1 MKPKLLSKAE
11 FKKTLVGPMTRYDGP
26 ALLDIWPYVD
36 SVPATHLEG
45 HAVYEQF
52 VECVY
57 RTADERHHHVL
68 VMTRTKNVFLV
79 VIVDIAAASI
89 VGHSVLDLNRE
100 YGLR

>member
-1 MKPKLLSKAE
+1 MKPKLLSEAE
-11 FKKTLVGPMTRYDGP
+11 FKKTLAGPMTRYDGP

-36 SVPATHLEG
+36 SVPATDLEG
-45 HAVYEQF
+45 HTVSEQF

-57 RTADERHHHVL
+57 LTADARCHHVL

-79 VIVDIAAASI
+79 VLVDVPAASI
-89 VGHSVLDLNRE
+89 AGHYVLDLNRE

>member
-1 MKPKLLSKAE
+1 MKPKLLSEAE
-11 FKKTLVGPMTRYDGP
+11 YQRTFAGPMTRYDGP

-57 RTADERHHHVL
+57 RTADARSLHVL

-79 VIVDIAAASI
+79 VIVDVPAASI
-89 VGHSVLDLNRE
+89 VRHYVLDLNRE